1 MSSVA
6 AIDQT
11 VASLVRRS
19 RAGDQNATAMIT
31 RVGEEARRG
40 TPRAVQAAGAIKK
53 FIESNP
59 SQDFVLGAEP
69 VLVMD
74 PPANDST
81 AIVPVKPSKAEIER
95 KKPTLPRGAFDHLFD
110 PEQTAVTIIKC
121 CGYRNGLQAA
131 AVALA
136 AGPPLTN
143 DAVMRFG
150 AENFG
155 SDESTNAF
163 FYGVKFTG
171 DEDFAEVAPY
181 FDKPLRRCLAIG
193 QCFGRARKLQA
204 IRQRGSS
211 ISAYA
216 PVAGWELGE

>member
-1 MSSVA
+1 MSSAVA
-6 AIDQT
+6 LDQT

-31 RVGEEARRG
+31 RVGEEARKG
-40 TPRAVQAAGAIKK
+40 NPKASQTAAAIRQ
-53 FIESNP
+53 FIEGNP
-59 SQDFVLGAEP
+59 AQDFVLGGEP
-69 VLVMD
+69 ALVMD

-81 AIVPVKPSKAEIER
+81 AIVPVKPTRAEMER
-95 KKPTLPRGAFDHLFD
+95 KKPVLPRGIFDRLFD
-110 PEQTAVTIIKC
+110 PEHTAVTIVRA
-121 CGYRNGLQAA
+121 CGYRNGLPAA
-131 AVALA
+131 AAALA
-136 AGPPLTN
+136 SGPPLTN
-143 DAVMRFG
+143 NVVAQFG

-155 SDESTNAF
+155 SEESTTLF
-163 FYGVKFTG
+163 FYGLRFSG
-171 DEDFAEVAPY
+171 DEDWEEVARH
-181 FDKPLRRCLAIG
+181 FDMPLRRCLAIG

>member
-1 MSSVA
+1 MSSAV

-19 RAGDQNATAMIT
+19 RAGDQNATAMIV

-40 TPRAVQAAGAIKK
+40 NPKANQTAAAIKQ
-53 FIESNP
+53 FIDHNP
-59 SQDFVLGAEP
+59 AQDFTLGAEP

-81 AIVPVKPSKAEIER
+81 AIVPVKPSRAEIER
-95 KKPTLPRGAFDHLFD
+95 KKPMLPRGAFDRLFD
-110 PEQTAVTIIKC
+110 PEQTAVVIVKA
-121 CGYRNGLQAA
+121 CGYRNGLPAA
-131 AVALA
+131 AIALA

-150 AENFG
+150 VENFG
-155 SDESTNAF
+155 SDESKNAF
-163 FYGVKFTG
+163 FYGVKFSAP
-171 DEDFAEVAPY
+171 EDFVEVAPY
-181 FDKPLRRCLAIG
+181 FDVPLRRCLAVG

-216 PVAGWELGE
+216 PIAGWELGE